1 MKGYIYIIKNLINDK
16 VYIGQTSRNI
26 EARWNQHKAAALR
39 GENQGIILYNA
50 IRKYGIENFYISQ
63 LEEVDLNNLNEREI
77 YWIKFYNSQTPNG
90 YNVRAG
96 GEDPGRKEVYKIDI
110 LTNNIIEC
118 YGSAMAAA
126 EANNIDLSLLTKVCR
141 GEQESC
147 GNFKWSYVENYNS
160 LKTKDSKTNIKSF
173 KINQIDPTTN
183 EIIKIWDSVKE
194 AAKTLKIDASGI
206 SHCLSGRYKTSAG
219 YKWSYTDENFIKYI
233 PVSAKRK
240 PVLQFD
246 AITKD
251 FIKEW
256 SCAREAAQTL
266 NITANSIQKNCRG
279 TQKTAGGYIWKYK
292 EIEDD

>member
-16 VYIGQTSRNI
+16 VYIGQTSRTI

-50 IRKYGIENFYISQ
+50 IRKYGVENFYISQ
-63 LEEVDLNNLNEREI
+63 LEEVDLDNLNEREI
-77 YWIKFYNSQTPNG
+77 YWIKFYNSQAPNG

-141 GEQESC
+141 GERESC
-147 GNFKWSYVENYNS
+147 GNFKWSYAENYTP
-160 LKTKDSKTNIKSF
+160 LKTEDSKTNIKSF

-183 EIIKIWDSVKE
+183 EIIKVWDSVKG
-194 AAKTLKIDASGI
+194 AAKTLEIDASGI
-206 SHCLSGRYKTSAG
+206 SHCPSEGS
-219 YKWSYTDENFIKYI
+219 
-233 PVSAKRK
+233 P
-240 PVLQFD
+240 
-246 AITKD
+246 
-251 FIKEW
+251 
-256 SCAREAAQTL
+256 
-266 NITANSIQKNCRG
+266 RG
-279 TQKTAGGYIWKYK
+279 
-292 EIEDD
+292 

>member
-16 VYIGQTSRNI
+16 VYIGQTSRSI

-50 IRKYGIENFYISQ
+50 IRKYFVENFYLSQ
-63 LEEVDLNNLNEREI
+63 LEEVDLNNLNVREK

-90 YNVRAG
+90 YNIRAG

-147 GNFKWSYVENYNS
+147 GNFKWSYAENYTS
-160 LKTKDSKTNIKSF
+160 LKTKNSKTNIKSF
-173 KINQIDPTTN
+173 KINQIDPITN
-183 EIIKIWDSVKE
+183 QILKVWNSVKE
-194 AAKTLKIDASGI
+194 AAQTLEIDASGI

-219 YKWSYTDENFIKYI
+219 Y
-233 PVSAKRK
+233 
-240 PVLQFD
+240 
-246 AITKD
+246 
-251 FIKEW
+251 
-256 SCAREAAQTL
+256 
-266 NITANSIQKNCRG
+266 G
-279 TQKTAGGYIWKYK
+279 
-292 EIEDD
+292 